1 MRIEALM
8 EKERRVQYRLLSFLR
23 GSPQA
28 IALKLAL
35 LETGL
40 SRATLLKYI
49 NNLNSYFEQEKVNCR
64 IVYYKD
70 KLFLEEDYNLSNQE
84 VLKALMKDS
93 IKYTILISLFNQ
105 RQFTIVGLSQ
115 ELMVSEATLNRHLA
129 HLNELL
135 AEFDIAIS
143 QGKQIGDE
151 LQWRYF
157 YYELFKQLW
166 SYDKCQNMIKK
177 LDLDSLILLIERLAQ
192 HTLTREAQQ
201 NLGLWF
207 SICHH
212 RLLAMEK
219 LSDNLK
225 PIVEHYQC
233 NAFYKRLDA
242 ALVLYM
248 SRFALEYRE
257 GEVLATFAFLHSQ
270 NILPIN
276 TMEYIMGF
284 GGPIIDC
291 VTETIIYFKKESI
304 LADETS
310 DQVIY
315 QLGQLY
321 SHYYFFKG
329 HILVEQPDLEQTYR
343 LIDHNM
349 RDKLHDI
356 SKKIIANVNRIR
368 PLTEDGCS
376 LLTLH
381 LLELL
386 IFSKN
391 SQKMPFRIG
400 LDMTGNAVE
409 QSLLEYRIRQHFSG
423 NNSIQV
429 EAYDEGKGFDMVI
442 YQSRSRPYKAKL
454 TYCLNKGASERELQ
468 EIDSL
473 IYDN

>member
-219 LSDNLK
+219 ISDNLK

-349 RDKLHDI
+349 RDKLHHI

-429 EAYDEGKGFDMVI
+429 EPYDEGKGFDMVI

>member
-219 LSDNLK
+219 ISDNLK

-276 TMEYIMGF
+276 TME
-284 GGPIIDC
+284 
-291 VTETIIYFKKESI
+291 
-304 LADETS
+304 
-310 DQVIY
+310 
-315 QLGQLY
+315 
-321 SHYYFFKG
+321 
-329 HILVEQPDLEQTYR
+329 
-343 LIDHNM
+343 
-349 RDKLHDI
+349 
-356 SKKIIANVNRIR
+356 
-368 PLTEDGCS
+368 
-376 LLTLH
+376 
-381 LLELL
+381 
-386 IFSKN
+386 
-391 SQKMPFRIG
+391 
-400 LDMTGNAVE
+400 
-409 QSLLEYRIRQHFSG
+409 
-423 NNSIQV
+423 
-429 EAYDEGKGFDMVI
+429 
-442 YQSRSRPYKAKL
+442 
-454 TYCLNKGASERELQ
+454 
-468 EIDSL
+468 
-473 IYDN
+473 

>member
-143 QGKQIGDE
+143 QGKQISDE

-429 EAYDEGKGFDMVI
+429 EPYDEGKGFDMVI

>member
-143 QGKQIGDE
+143 QGKQTGDE

-429 EAYDEGKGFDMVI
+429 EPYDEGKGFDMVI

>member
-129 HLNELL
+129 HLNEL
-135 AEFDIAIS
+135 
-143 QGKQIGDE
+143 
-151 LQWRYF
+151 QWRYF

-219 LSDNLK
+219 ISDNLK

-349 RDKLHDI
+349 RDKLHHI

-429 EAYDEGKGFDMVI
+429 EPYDEGKGFDMVI

>member
-177 LDLDSLILLIERLAQ
+177 LDLD
-192 HTLTREAQQ
+192 
-201 NLGLWF
+201 
-207 SICHH
+207 
-212 RLLAMEK
+212 
-219 LSDNLK
+219 
-225 PIVEHYQC
+225 
-233 NAFYKRLDA
+233 
-242 ALVLYM
+242 
-248 SRFALEYRE
+248 
-257 GEVLATFAFLHSQ
+257 
-270 NILPIN
+270 
-276 TMEYIMGF
+276 
-284 GGPIIDC
+284 
-291 VTETIIYFKKESI
+291 
-304 LADETS
+304 
-310 DQVIY
+310 
-315 QLGQLY
+315 
-321 SHYYFFKG
+321 
-329 HILVEQPDLEQTYR
+329 
-343 LIDHNM
+343 
-349 RDKLHDI
+349 
-356 SKKIIANVNRIR
+356 
-368 PLTEDGCS
+368 
-376 LLTLH
+376 
-381 LLELL
+381 
-386 IFSKN
+386 
-391 SQKMPFRIG
+391 
-400 LDMTGNAVE
+400 
-409 QSLLEYRIRQHFSG
+409 
-423 NNSIQV
+423 
-429 EAYDEGKGFDMVI
+429 
-442 YQSRSRPYKAKL
+442 
-454 TYCLNKGASERELQ
+454 
-468 EIDSL
+468 
-473 IYDN
+473 

>member
-219 LSDNLK
+219 ISDNLK

-329 HILVEQPDLEQTYR
+329 HILVEQPDLEQTY
-343 LIDHNM
+343 
-349 RDKLHDI
+349 
-356 SKKIIANVNRIR
+356 
-368 PLTEDGCS
+368 
-376 LLTLH
+376 
-381 LLELL
+381 
-386 IFSKN
+386 
-391 SQKMPFRIG
+391 
-400 LDMTGNAVE
+400 
-409 QSLLEYRIRQHFSG
+409 
-423 NNSIQV
+423 
-429 EAYDEGKGFDMVI
+429 
-442 YQSRSRPYKAKL
+442 
-454 TYCLNKGASERELQ
+454 
-468 EIDSL
+468 
-473 IYDN
+473 